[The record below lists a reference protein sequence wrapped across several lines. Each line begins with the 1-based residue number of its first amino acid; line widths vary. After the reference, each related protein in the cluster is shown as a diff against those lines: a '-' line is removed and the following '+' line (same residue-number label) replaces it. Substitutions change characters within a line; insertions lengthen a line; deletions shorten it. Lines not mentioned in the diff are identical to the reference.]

1 MEQSIAIAK
10 RLTAL
15 CKEKGWDA
23 VVLAEKTSLPVE
35 KAKRM
40 MNVGA
45 SNPGVYLMLRICNAL
60 EITVDEFFQSEEF
73 KNIDE
78 YRVI

>member
-1 MEQSIAIAK
+1 MEQSLAIAK
-10 RLTAL
+10 RLKAL
-15 CKEKGWDA
+15 CDERGLNA
-23 VVLAEKTSLPVE
+23 EALAEKTDLPVE
-35 KAKRM
+35 KMKRM
-40 MNVGA
+40 MCTGA

-73 KNIDE
+73 ENMSE

>member
-10 RLTAL
+10 RLTTL
-15 CKEKGWDA
+15 CKERGIDA
-23 VVLAEKTSLPVE
+23 EVLAEKAGLPVS
-35 KAKRM
+35 KTQRM

-45 SNPGVYLMLRICNAL
+45 SNPGVYLMLRICKVL
-60 EITVDEFFQSEEF
+60 GITVDEFFQSEEF
-73 KNIDE
+73 ENVDE

>member
-10 RLTAL
+10 RLKAL
-15 CKEKGWDA
+15 CDERGMNA
-23 VVLAEKTSLPVE
+23 EALAEKTNLPVG
-35 KAKRM
+35 KMKRM
-40 MNVGA
+40 MYTGA

-73 KNIDE
+73 ENMSE